1 MIRTSK
7 ERYTRFGSL
16 ATGALVAVLVS
27 VLLSSG
33 QALEPG
39 RSDKDK
45 PGIQGESR
53 PINLAPEL
61 LAAIVENVKQAMG
74 LRDVSIQQF
83 DAAKV
88 AQAGGLSARL
98 GQRQVT
104 MQLHPYSLRAGNFQL
119 LVQDATGALNQVAPP
134 APATYRGTV
143 LELPGASVAA
153 TIVDSDIWAMIQ
165 MGPDERWHVQP
176 VSEVLPGAPR
186 GLHAVYNA
194 KDAIGGQGV
203 CGVHPGMLPAG
214 GAAPA
219 AGGES
224 TVAGGL
230 GRTEI
235 AFDADFEFYQ
245 LNGSSVGGTVI
256 DIENVMNQVG
266 LIYQSQVGICYA
278 NTGIIVRTVEPD
290 PYFATNVTH
299 LLCEFTMHWNRS
311 VFIPRDTAHLM
322 TGKNTSGGL
331 GTAWGDTICGKI
343 FDLSENGG
351 ACSLLTAAPAAYG
364 LSRSRFSTNMANRAN
379 LTAHELGHNWSACH
393 CDASSCTGGGP
404 DPDCGIMSCL
414 TCGST
419 FGSRSVNAIVNHRN
433 TRGCLSPCM
442 GTVFVDWR
450 NGGPEDGSP
459 GNPFNTVAEGIAYA
473 EVSGQVSIASG
484 SYPENLTVAKA
495 VTLTSSGGTATIGN

>member
-53 PINLAPEL
+53 RLDLAPEL
-61 LAAIVENVKQAMG
+61 LAAIVEDVKQAMG

-98 GQRQVT
+98 GQRRVT

-165 MGPDERWHVQP
+165 TGPDERWHVQP

-203 CGVHPGMLPAG
+203 CGVHPGMLPVG

-290 PYFATNVTH
+290 PYFATNAVD
-299 LLCEFTMHWNRS
+299 LLCEFTGHWNSS
-311 VFIPRDTAHLM
+311 VFIPRDMAHLM
-322 TGKNTSGGL
+322 TGKNLSGGV
-331 GTAWGDTICGKI
+331 GIAWPAVICGQV
-343 FDLSENGG
+343 FDLSPVCPALSNG
-351 ACSLLTAAPAAYG
+351 TADYG
-364 LSRSRFSTNMANRAN
+364 VSQSRASTNMALRVNI
-379 LTAHELGHNWSACH
+379 TAHEIGHNWSACH
-393 CDASSCTGGGP
+393 CNQSDCTGGGA
-404 DPDCGIMSCL
+404 DPDCGIMLSV
-414 TCGST
+414 GIGSST
-419 FGSRSVNAIVNHRN
+419 FGSRSVNTIVNYRN

-450 NGGPEDGSP
+450 NEGPEDGSP
-459 GNPFNTVAEGIAYA
+459 GNPFDTVAEGIANA
-473 EVSGQVSIASG
+473 MEWPRQVSIASG
-484 SYPENLTVAKA
+484 SYPENLTVAKP
-495 VTLTSSGGTATIGN
+495 VRLTSSGGTVTIGN